1 MQTETP
7 LYVADVLGEID
18 NSETVADE
26 RQVKIA
32 PRPARGP
39 ALFVSDRRHAARRHG
54 ERGSIFEWLALGV
67 LAAVIVAALAASGI
81 GDTISGAITSV
92 VGKITG
98 ISTTGGTDS
107 GSKADAKTKANCD
120 ARKGTWK
127 DNKCS

>member
-98 ISTTGGTDS
+98 ISTTAKPT
-107 GSKADAKTKANCD
+107 KADAKNAADCKTAG
-120 ARKGTWK
+120 GTWAN
-127 DNKCS
+127 NKCS